1 MMRGLA
7 FLRRCWDSNH
17 LTKDLTIAT
26 DVHWALCGKAE
37 IIWLLGMGIEMDRSK
52 HFVGKFVM

>member
-1 MMRGLA
+1 M
-7 FLRRCWDSNH
+7 RRCWDSNH

-26 DVHWALCGKAE
+26 DVHWALRGKAE

-52 HFVGKFVM
+52 HFVGKFVLPL